1 MFMKV
6 LNYPMA
12 ALFSISQRPDLLKN
26 ELLDNYF
33 TKYFI
38 SFIFIRILIN
48 ISISSVKVSQVKRIL
63 RKVQKLIK
71 SFSLSTLII
80 KGVKND
86 K

>member
-1 MFMKV
+1 MKV
-6 LNYPMA
+6 LNYPIA
-12 ALFSISQRPDLLKN
+12 ELFSISQRPDLPKN
-26 ELLDNYF
+26 ELLDKYF

-48 ISISSVKVSQVKRIL
+48 ISISVKVSQVKRIL

-71 SFSLSTLII
+71 PFSLSTLII

>member
-1 MFMKV
+1 MKV
-6 LNYPMA
+6 LNYPIA
-12 ALFSISQRPDLLKN
+12 ELFSISQRPDLPKN
-26 ELLDNYF
+26 ELLEKYF

-63 RKVQKLIK
+63 RKVHKLIK

>member
-1 MFMKV
+1 
-6 LNYPMA
+6 MA
-12 ALFSISQRPDLLKN
+12 ELFSKSQSPDLLKN
-26 ELLDNYF
+26 ELLDKYF

-71 SFSLSTLII
+71 PFSLSTLII

>member
-1 MFMKV
+1 
-6 LNYPMA
+6 MA

-26 ELLDNYF
+26 ELLDKYF

>member
-1 MFMKV
+1 
-6 LNYPMA
+6 MA
-12 ALFSISQRPDLLKN
+12 ELFSISQSPDLLKN
-26 ELLDNYF
+26 ELLDKYF

-71 SFSLSTLII
+71 PFSLSTLII